1 MEPGEEAGADP
12 RRLGRRQSTS
22 EEQDRPSTSSGQSDV
37 RMNDHR
43 TRAGFVAVIG
53 APNAG
58 KSTLVNALVGQKVAI
73 VSPKAQTTRARLM
86 GIAVHEATQILLVD
100 TPGIFQPK
108 RRLDRAMVAAAWTGA
123 QDADLILLLIDAAA
137 RVTDDVE
144 RIIASL
150 GDRQH
155 PLFLVF
161 NKIDLI
167 KKPDLLALSSNLTGR
182 LNPDKVF
189 MISAT
194 QGDGVPD
201 LKQALSDAM
210 PEGPWLYPEDEVSDA
225 TDRMI
230 AAELT
235 REQVVNQLYQELPY
249 AVAIETE
256 TWQDRPDGSTEIR
269 QQILVE
275 RDSQKA
281 IVIGKGGQRLKAIG
295 AAARAEIAEHLGR
308 PAHLF
313 LHVKVNPRWDEDRG
327 LYREIGLEW
336 AD

>member
-1 MEPGEEAGADP
+1 M
-12 RRLGRRQSTS
+12 S
-22 EEQDRPSTSSGQSDV
+22 EDT
-37 RMNDHR
+37 

-86 GIAVHEATQILLVD
+86 GIAVQDSSQILLVD

-108 RRLDRAMVAAAWTGA
+108 RRLDRAMVAAAWGGA
-123 QDADLILLLIDAAA
+123 GDADLILLVIDAETGIT
-137 RVTDDVE
+137 RGVNEIVSGLE
-144 RIIASL
+144 QRE
-150 GDRQH
+150 H
-155 PLFLVF
+155 PLWIAL
-161 NKIDLI
+161 NKIDRI
-167 KKPDLLALSSNLTGR
+167 KKPQLLALATELTQR
-182 LNPDKVF
+182 LNPEHVF

-194 QGDGVPD
+194 KGEGVSD
-201 LKQALSDAM
+201 VKDALAGAM

-235 REQVVNQLYQELPY
+235 REQIVNQLHQELPY
-249 AVAIETE
+249 ATAVETE
-256 TWQDRPDGSTEIR
+256 TWEDRPDGSTVIH
-269 QQILVE
+269 QQILVA

-281 IVIGKGGQRLKAIG
+281 IVIGKGGARLRTIG
-295 AAARAEIAEHLGR
+295 QLAREEIAQHLGR
-308 PAHLF
+308 KVHLF

-327 LYREIGLEW
+327 LYKDIGLEW
-336 AD
+336 TD

>member
-1 MEPGEEAGADP
+1 M
-12 RRLGRRQSTS
+12 S
-22 EEQDRPSTSSGQSDV
+22 ES
-37 RMNDHR
+37 
-43 TRAGFVAVIG
+43 RAGFVAVIG

-73 VSPKAQTTRARLM
+73 VSAKAQTTRARLM
-86 GIAVHEATQILLVD
+86 GIAIHGSAQILLVD
-100 TPGIFQPK
+100 TPGIFEPR
-108 RRLDRAMVAAAWTGA
+108 RRLDRAMVTAAWTGA
-123 QDADLILLLIDAAA
+123 QDADLILLVIDAAA
-137 RVTDDVE
+137 GVNREVE
-144 RIIASL
+144 RIIGSI
-150 GDRQH
+150 GTRQQA
-155 PLFLVF
+155 LFLAL
-161 NKIDLI
+161 NKIDLV
-167 KKPDLLALSSNLTGR
+167 KKPALLALSAELTER
-182 LNPDKVF
+182 LNPGKVF
-189 MISAT
+189 MISAA
-194 QGDGVPD
+194 QGDGVAD
-201 LKQALSDAM
+201 LKQALAANT

-225 TDRMI
+225 TDRMV

-249 AVAIETE
+249 ATAVETE

-295 AAARAEIAEHLGR
+295 AAARAQIAEHLGR
-308 PAHLF
+308 PVHLF

>member
-1 MEPGEEAGADP
+1 M
-12 RRLGRRQSTS
+12 T
-22 EEQDRPSTSSGQSDV
+22 DRSA
-37 RMNDHR
+37 
-43 TRAGFVAVIG
+43 RAGFVAVIG

-86 GIAVHEATQILLVD
+86 GIAIAGEAQILLVD

-123 QDADLILLLIDAAA
+123 QDADLVLLVIDASE
-137 RVTDDVE
+137 RVREDVLAGLE
-144 RIIASL
+144 KRH
-150 GDRQH
+150 Q
-155 PLFLVF
+155 PLFLVL
-161 NKIDLI
+161 NKVDLV
-167 KKPDLLALSSNLTGR
+167 KKPELLKLATDLTAR
-182 LNPDKVF
+182 LNPDQVF

-201 LKQALSDAM
+201 LKQALADVM
-210 PEGPWLYPEDEVSDA
+210 PPGPWLYPEDELSDA

-249 AVAIETE
+249 ATAVETE
-256 TWQDRPDGSTEIR
+256 TWSDRPDGSTEIR

-295 AAARAEIAEHLGR
+295 AAAREQIAQHLGR
-308 PAHLF
+308 PVHLF
-313 LHVKVNPRWDEDRG
+313 LHVKVAPKWDEDRG
-327 LYREIGLEW
+327 LYREIGLDW